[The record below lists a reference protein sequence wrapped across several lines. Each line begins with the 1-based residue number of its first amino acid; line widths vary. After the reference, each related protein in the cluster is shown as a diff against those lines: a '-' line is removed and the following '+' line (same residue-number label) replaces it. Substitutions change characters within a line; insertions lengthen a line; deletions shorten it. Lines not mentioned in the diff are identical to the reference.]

1 MTTIVNSEP
10 STSTGHTNAWSARLG
25 ATRAGGGV
33 RFRVWAP
40 VARAVELVL
49 EDGSDRVLALRP
61 DSEGFY
67 ETTLEGVVSGTR
79 YRYRVDG
86 QGPFPDPASRRQPLG
101 VHGPSEVVDAARFAW
116 TDQGWPGIEMAD
128 LVIYELHVGTF
139 SPSGTFA
146 GVREKLS
153 TLLELGITAIEL
165 MPVADFPG
173 QHNWGYDGVC
183 PFAPAR
189 CYGDND
195 DLRALVDAAHGMGLA
210 VLLDVVYNHLG
221 PDGNYLGVF
230 SPFINSESH
239 HTPWGQAINLDGPS
253 CGPVR
258 AYFIENAL
266 HWLCEYHFDGLRLD
280 ATHALVDESPRHF
293 LAELAEQA
301 HALSGPRRLVI
312 AEDERNLAAIVRPG
326 HEGGMSL
333 DGVWADDFHHQLRR
347 RLAGDSD
354 GYFADFSGSAD
365 DVAKTIARGFF
376 FRGQTV
382 PRLGRSRGSDPSGI
396 PAERFVFCIQNH
408 DQVGNRALGER
419 LHHQIDA
426 AAYRAALALLLLS
439 PETPLLFMGQEWA
452 ASSPFLYFTD
462 HNQELGRLVTE
473 GRRSEF
479 KSFAAFS
486 SPDARARIP
495 DPQDEATFAR
505 SRLIWE
511 ERGREPHAQVLQLH
525 RALLDVRR
533 RAVSR
538 AQWQSTAV
546 GPSAVLLHYAEYQ
559 VVTWLEGSGHIE
571 ISSRTNPA
579 AWTVVL
585 DTEAPA
591 FCGRPRPPRIEPA
604 GNRLRIAFQR
614 PGAVVLQSSG
624 PRL

>member
-1 MTTIVNSEP
+1 MTTSALAP
-10 STSTGHTNAWSARLG
+10 GWSARLG
-25 ATRAGGGV
+25 AIVDGDAV

-40 VARAVELVL
+40 VARAVELVV
-49 EDGSDRVLALRP
+49 EDGSARVLALQP
-61 DSEGFY
+61 GGDGFF
-67 ETTLEGVVSGTR
+67 ETKLDEAGPGTR

-86 QGPFPDPASRRQPLG
+86 RGPFPDPASRRQPLG
-101 VHGPSEVVDAARFAW
+101 VHGPSEVVDASRFAW
-116 TDQGWPGIEMAD
+116 TDGDWPGIGMAD

-139 SPSGTFA
+139 TPLGTFA

-153 TLLELGITAIEL
+153 TLRELGITAIEL

-173 QHNWGYDGVC
+173 QRNWGYDGVC

-189 CYGDND
+189 CYGAND
-195 DLRALVDAAHGMGLA
+195 ELRAVVDAAHGMGLA

-221 PDGNYLGVF
+221 PDGNYLGAF

-258 AYFIENAL
+258 GYFIENAL

-280 ATHALVDESPRHF
+280 ATHALVDESPHHL
-293 LAELAEQA
+293 LAELAARA
-301 HALSGPRRLVI
+301 HALPGPRRLVI
-312 AEDERNLAAIVRPG
+312 AEDERNLAAIVRPE

-333 DGVWADDFHHQLRR
+333 DGVWADDFHHQVRR

-354 GYFADFSGSAD
+354 GYFADFSGTAD
-365 DVAKTIARGFF
+365 DVAETIARGFF
-376 FRGQTV
+376 FRGQMV
-382 PRLGRSRGSDPSGI
+382 PRLGRPRGSDPSGI

-408 DQVGNRALGER
+408 DQIGNRALGER

-426 AAYRAALALLLLS
+426 ASYRAALALLLLS

-462 HNQELGRLVTE
+462 HNQALGRLVTE

-511 ERGREPHAQVLQLH
+511 ERGRELHAQVLQLH

-538 AQWQSTAV
+538 ARWQGTAV
-546 GPSAVLLHYAEYQ
+546 GPSAVLLRYAEYQ
-559 VVTWLEGSGHIE
+559 VATCLEGSGHIDV
-571 ISSRTNPA
+571 SSLTSPT

-591 FCGRPRPPRIEPA
+591 FAGQPRPPRIEPA
-604 GNRLRIAFQR
+604 GDRLRIAFQR
-614 PGAVVLQSSG
+614 PGAVILRKSG
-624 PRL
+624 PSLEP